1 MNEQTFDFRPRGFWG
16 FWRFSWILGA
26 FLLTLAFLGDLRFYL
41 SSNEATG
48 CGWRLLMLPWILI
61 GYWWLLVPVRRV
73 RISSDGLV
81 VFVGLLRR
89 VTSPIDDII
98 SVKALHVGFV
108 PVFVVTHKK
117 GRSFL
122 CGDGTLTALFAAR
135 LAAEN
140 PALVRRGLPP
150 LP

>member
-1 MNEQTFDFRPRGFWG
+1 M
-16 FWRFSWILGA
+16 
-26 FLLTLAFLGDLRFYL
+26 
-41 SSNEATG
+41 
-48 CGWRLLMLPWILI
+48 MLPWILI

-73 RISSDGLV
+73 RIGSDGMV
-81 VFVGLLRR
+81 VFVGPLRR
-89 VTSPIDDII
+89 VTSAIEDII
-98 SVKALHVGFV
+98 SVKALYVGFV